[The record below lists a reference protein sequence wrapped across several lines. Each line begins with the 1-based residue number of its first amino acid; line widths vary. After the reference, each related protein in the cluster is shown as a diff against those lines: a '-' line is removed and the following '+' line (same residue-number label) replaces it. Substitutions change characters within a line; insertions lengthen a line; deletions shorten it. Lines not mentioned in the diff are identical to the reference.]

1 MLTGIDRISAQQ
13 WDSEI
18 GHNPESQSVV
28 LLGLFLILCELA
40 FICFVKG
47 EEIQININKKYAV
60 SISEA
65 QNPYA
70 WV

>member
-1 MLTGIDRISAQQ
+1 MNMLTGIDRISAQQ

-28 LLGLFLILCELA
+28 LLCLFLILCELA

-47 EEIQININKKYAV
+47 EEI
-60 SISEA
+60 
-65 QNPYA
+65 
-70 WV
+70 

>member
-1 MLTGIDRISAQQ
+1 MDMLTGIDSISAQQ

-28 LLGLFLILCELA
+28 LLSLFLILRELA

-47 EEIQININKKYAV
+47 EEV
-60 SISEA
+60 
-65 QNPYA
+65 
-70 WV
+70 